1 MEQTRMLWV
10 RHGESQANLAAP
22 SVCRD
27 LDSPLT
33 DRGRRQAER
42 TALHLALC
50 PGLAGCL
57 VVVSPLVRAVST
69 AQIIA
74 REIKSSPPL
83 VDEGLREIDA
93 GELDQRP
100 MAVTRPVREDFKQAW
115 ARGDLD
121 ARLPGGESLREVLT
135 RAAGAFE
142 RAVRLAGGGPVVV
155 VGHGG
160 TFAVCASLLF
170 ADPAVPIETRMA
182 NGALSEARAW
192 VDDGLLAGRMVSWN
206 RRDHLSGDTETPVGG
221 RSTRLL

>member
-1 MEQTRMLWV
+1 MLWV
-10 RHGESQANLAAP
+10 RHGESLANLAAP

-33 DRGRRQAER
+33 DRGRRQAET
-42 TALHLALC
+42 TAVHLALR
-50 PGLAGCL
+50 PGVAGCP
-57 VVVSPLVRAVST
+57 VVVSPLVRAIST

-74 REIKSSPPL
+74 RAIKSSAPL

-93 GELDQRP
+93 GDLDRQP
-100 MAVTRPVREDFKQAW
+100 MVETRPVREDFKQAW

-121 ARLPGGESLREVLT
+121 ARLPGGESLRDVLT

-142 RAVRLAGGGPVVV
+142 QAVRLAGVGPVIV

-170 ADPAVPIETRMA
+170 ADPAVPIEARMA
-182 NGALSEARAW
+182 NGALSEAQAW
-192 VDDGLLAGRMVSWN
+192 IHDGVLAGKMLTWN
-206 RRDHLSGDTETPVGG
+206 RRDHLIGDADTPGSEPAIG
-221 RSTRLL
+221 LP